1 MTTQSTADDQDL
13 PSLLPKPGTRIVI
26 AGGCGELGQYL
37 VRAAMAAG
45 LNVIVLDRD
54 SALKARPV
62 PKGAQAMAIDGAD
75 DQSIREAFTELSRA
89 DGGFDHLV
97 FLIGFSPMP
106 PATLADTADSQW
118 DAIIAVNLRL
128 AFQIAKAALPTLKDR
143 PGASLTFV
151 SSALTYGI
159 QKGYGP
165 YIAAKSGLNGLVRA
179 MAIENAPEI
188 RVNAVAPSV
197 MVTPFLGGG
206 TGQGGELPGRLD
218 WFNAEAAASAV
229 PMGRLC
235 KPQDVVGPLLFL
247 ASDAARFITGQIL
260 HVNGGRLTP

>member
-1 MTTQSTADDQDL
+1 MTKNSTAEAQDL
-13 PSLLPKPGTRIVI
+13 PSLLPKPGARIVI

-37 VRAAMAAG
+37 VRAAMAVG
-45 LNVIVLDRD
+45 LKVIVLDRE
-54 SALKARPV
+54 SALQARPV
-62 PKGAQAMAIDGAD
+62 PKGVQAIAIDGAD
-75 DQSIREAFTELSRA
+75 DQSIGNAFAQLSQ
-89 DGGFDHLV
+89 GSGFDHLV

-106 PATLADTADSQW
+106 PAALLDTDDSQW

-128 AFQIAKAALPTLKDR
+128 AFQIAKAALPTLKSR

-218 WFNAEAAASAV
+218 WFNAEAAAGVV

-235 KPQDVVGPLLFL
+235 MPQDVVGPLLFL